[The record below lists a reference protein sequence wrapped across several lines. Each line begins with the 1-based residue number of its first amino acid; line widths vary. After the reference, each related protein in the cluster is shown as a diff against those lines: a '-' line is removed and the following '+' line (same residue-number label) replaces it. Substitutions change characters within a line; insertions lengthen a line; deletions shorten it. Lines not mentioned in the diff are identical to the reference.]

1 MTEPMTDVKIRSLVR
16 RQLIAA
22 LQDDLD
28 GGELLTKEV
37 WEQCETTDHQ
47 DAARRELVEIITA
60 YSETRRVRIR
70 HELVERHLQSASR
83 AYPYR

>member
-22 LQDDLD
+22 LQDDLAGD
-28 GGELLTKEV
+28 ELLMKEV

-47 DAARRELVEIITA
+47 DAAGRELVEII
-60 YSETRRVRIR
+60 EWLRDR
-70 HELVERHLQSASR
+70 EQQLGEG
-83 AYPYR
+83 